1 MRWNGNFINNKR
13 KEIALLNAQYKI
25 IKNLDILYYQNYFFI
40 FSLIRSFIF
49 FIKEIIIQSYVNKG
63 VMYVDYFIK
72 IKNNKELFS
81 VFKVLSSSLL
91 FSYDQLINLSCVD
104 NLNLKSYNL
113 LNRFTLVYVLNK
125 INTGSRLILLIDF
138 CEKQIISSISSIYKA
153 ANWLEREVFDLFG
166 IFFSNHFDLR
176 RILTDYGFK
185 GFPLRKD
192 FPLTGYI
199 ELRYSEEKKYVKYKR
214 LLLMQEYRFF
224 NFLSPWE
231 QYVKKVI

>member
-1 MRWNGNFINNKR
+1 MVVCFKEKNVFFHQNK
-13 KEIALLNAQYKI
+13 KK
-25 IKNLDILYYQNYFFI
+25 KFFYYHNYFFI
-40 FSLIRSFIF
+40 LSLVRSFLY
-49 FIKEIIIQSYVNKG
+49 FIKEITIQSYRNKRIINL
-63 VMYVDYFIK
+63 DYFIK
-72 IKNNKELFS
+72 IDYIKLFNVS
-81 VFKVLSSSLL
+81 KILAKSLL
-91 FSYDQLINLSCVD
+91 FSYDQLINISCVD

-113 LNRFTLVYVLNK
+113 LSRFTLIYVLNK
-125 INTGSRLILLIDF
+125 INTASRLVILIDF
-138 CEKQIISSISSIYKA
+138 AEKDIITSISSIYKA

-166 IFFSNHFDLR
+166 VFFSNHFDLR

-192 FPLTGYI
+192 FPLTGYL

-231 QYVKKVI
+231 QYMKQNYLKV

>member
-1 MRWNGNFINNKR
+1 MVVLTKNNLMK
-13 KEIALLNAQYKI
+13 K
-25 IKNLDILYYQNYFFI
+25 YYQNYFFI
-40 FSLIRSFIF
+40 MNLVRSFLLYV
-49 FIKEIIIQSYVNKG
+49 KEITIQSYRNKRIT
-63 VMYVDYFIK
+63 YIDYFIK
-72 IKNNKELFS
+72 IDFKKVFS
-81 VFKVLSSSLL
+81 IFKILSKSLL

-104 NLNLKSYNL
+104 NLNLKSYNS
-113 LNRFTLVYVLNK
+113 LNRFSLFYVLNK
-125 INTGSRLILLIDF
+125 INTASRLIVVIDF
-138 CEKQIISSISSIYKA
+138 ADKEIISSISKIYKS

-192 FPLTGYI
+192 FPLTGYL

-214 LLLMQEYRFF
+214 LVLMQEYRFF

-231 QYVKKVI
+231 QYVKKNSLNI